1 MRKPSWLMQ
10 LPIVFG
16 ALALALLLSVEL
28 LMPKSWREGLR
39 EVAFDYVL
47 AIDHGLRP
55 RTATESGSRVVV
67 VDIDRRSLEA
77 VGPWPWPRA
86 TVAKLIEAIAVA
98 KPAVRAIDILFA
110 DQNQRSHAT
119 PARRFDASTS
129 HAESNAAG
137 NAATAG
143 DQQLAQAGRETAVVF
158 GFVLDTDGQG
168 RVPQVPVITRNTP
181 RFDGL
186 WSTAGAAAPPSLLAE
201 RASGLGALSLP
212 ASRDGVVRYVPAL
225 VGVGGS
231 VLPGLA
237 IETIRV
243 AHGASAYVLQ
253 GNPLILTTGDVQVP

>member
-1 MRKPSWLMQ
+1 MRKPPWLMR
-10 LPIVFG
+10 LPIMFG
-16 ALALALLLSVEL
+16 AFALALLLSVEL
-28 LMPKSWREGLR
+28 LIPKSWRDGLR

-55 RTATESGSRVVV
+55 RTVTESGSRVVV

-86 TVAKLIEAIAVA
+86 TVAKLIDAIAA
-98 KPAVRAIDILFA
+98 ARPAVLAIDILFA
-110 DQNQRSHAT
+110 DQSQRPHASVDRRLDAATT
-119 PARRFDASTS
+119 PS
-129 HAESNAAG
+129 ESNAIE
-137 NAATAG
+137 NAPTEG
-143 DQQLAQAGRETAVVF
+143 DQQLAQAGREAAVVF
-158 GFVLDTDGQG
+158 GFVLDTAGHGQ
-168 RVPQVPVITRNTP
+168 VPQVPVITRDTP

-186 WSTAGAAAPPSLLAE
+186 WTTAGAAAPPSRLTE

-212 ASRDGVVRYVPAL
+212 ANRDGVVRYVPAL
-225 VGVGGS
+225 VGIGGS

-253 GNPLILTTGDVQVP
+253 GNPLIL